1 LFTNGAVGKSSQR
14 DYTLT
19 VQCRPSTGNW
29 WDVSRFAWQ
38 YSRYDYLGRV
48 FWYGMVLRFTHN
60 LPLLL
65 NLCSYIC

>member
-19 VQCRPSTGNW
+19 VQCRLSTGNW
-29 WDVSRFAWQ
+29 WDMSRFAWQ

-48 FWYGMVLRFTHN
+48 FWYGMVLCFTHN